1 MQATFYGG
9 MVRRKRPSCGHCGI
23 GWQCRHLMA
32 LVPAPTDDTPVFQST
47 LDQLQEKTKEKMP
60 AHKTKGIHAPLEVSP
75 ALGKIIGTQKGER
88 LTRGE
93 VVKKLYAYV
102 KEKKLQDEEFKMYFK
117 PDATMKPVFG
127 EEEQR
132 MCWMLKHLKGH
143 LTIPKK

>member
-1 MQATFYGG
+1 
-9 MVRRKRPSCGHCGI
+9 
-23 GWQCRHLMA
+23 
-32 LVPAPTDDTPVFQST
+32 
-47 LDQLQEKTKEKMP
+47 MP
-60 AHKTKGIHAPLEVSP
+60 AHKTKGIHAQLEISP
-75 ALGKIIGTQKGER
+75 ALAKIIGTEKGEK

-117 PDATMKPVFG
+117 PDATMTPVFG

-143 LTIPKK
+143 LTNPTKK

>member
-1 MQATFYGG
+1 
-9 MVRRKRPSCGHCGI
+9 MVAWEGERDHPAGI
-23 GWQCRHLMA
+23 AALDGSAGTHRCRW
-32 LVPAPTDDTPVFQST
+32 VDDTPVFQST

-143 LTIPKK
+143 LTNPKK

>member
-1 MQATFYGG
+1 MGSHTQ
-9 MVRRKRPSCGHCGI
+9 I
-23 GWQCRHLMA
+23 E
-32 LVPAPTDDTPVFQST
+32 TPVVDRRSNSGRLRFSF
-47 LDQLQEKTKEKMP
+47 EKIYSKMP
-60 AHKTKGIHAPLEVSP
+60 AHKTKGIHAQLEISP
-75 ALGKIIGTQKGER
+75 DLAKIIGTQKGEK

-102 KEKKLQDEEFKMYFK
+102 KERKLQDEEFKMYFK

-143 LTIPKK
+143 LTNPAKK

>member
-1 MQATFYGG
+1 MGPVDFRSASREDKR
-9 MVRRKRPSCGHCGI
+9 RRK
-23 GWQCRHLMA
+23 
-32 LVPAPTDDTPVFQST
+32 
-47 LDQLQEKTKEKMP
+47 KMP
-60 AHKTKGIHAPLEVSP
+60 AHKTKGIHAQLEISPPL
-75 ALGKIIGTQKGER
+75 AKIIGTEKGEK

-132 MCWMLKHLKGH
+132 MCWMLKHLKG
-143 LTIPKK
+143 LTNPAKK